1 LREIEI
7 TSYQIFMVWR
17 LPYGGQGMNIHYR
30 LAKPGDIAAVAQ
42 VYSTAVN
49 DLYERHGLGDQ
60 IRQVIQPNPYYAF
73 CLREEPDGFWV
84 AENETEIVGM
94 AISWLRGS
102 FWFLGCLFIV
112 PTCQESG
119 IGRKLLDKTLELGSH
134 LNVTNHALI
143 TFPFNRVSTALYMR
157 YGMYPREPIYR
168 MVGDGTVA
176 RSVHKET
183 ESFNYEKLPPER
195 ASIQQLCSI
204 DEPVLGIPLERH
216 HEYFLNAH
224 RATCYI
230 FRRKKN
236 PEGYAYVWS
245 NGHVG
250 PLAVVSSNSL
260 RGVMNTALGLAAVPG
275 TPQVSVMI
283 PGSNDQAVAVALD
296 HKLRIAIPFLL
307 MSSQHFGNW
316 DNYLFYSPALM

>member
-1 LREIEI
+1 
-7 TSYQIFMVWR
+7 
-17 LPYGGQGMNIHYR
+17 MNIIYR
-30 LAKPGDIAAVAQ
+30 LAKPGDISAAAQ

-49 DLYERHGLGDQ
+49 DLYERHGLADQ
-60 IRQVIQPNPYYAF
+60 VVQLIRPNLYYAF
-73 CLREEPDGFWV
+73 CLQEEPYGFWV

-112 PTCQESG
+112 PTSQKGG
-119 IGRKLLDKTLELGSH
+119 IGRNLLDKTLELGSQI
-134 LNVTNHALI
+134 NVTNRALI

-168 MVGDGTVA
+168 MVGDGTAA
-176 RSVHKET
+176 RSAHKET
-183 ESFNYEKLPPER
+183 ESFNYEKLPPDA
-195 ASIQQLCSI
+195 ASIRQVCSI
-204 DEPVLGIPLERH
+204 DEPVLGIPLESH
-216 HEYFLNAH
+216 HKYFLNAH
-224 RATCYI
+224 GSTCYL
-230 FRRKKN
+230 FWREKN

-250 PLAVVSSNSL
+250 PLAVVSSNSF
-260 RGVMNTALGLAAVPG
+260 RGVMNTALGLAAIQG

-307 MSSQHFGNW
+307 MSSHPFGNW
-316 DNYLFYSPALM
+316 DKYLFYSPALM

>member
-1 LREIEI
+1 
-7 TSYQIFMVWR
+7 
-17 LPYGGQGMNIHYR
+17 MNIIYR
-30 LAKPGDIAAVAQ
+30 VAKPGDISAAAQ
-42 VYSTAVN
+42 VYSRAVN

-60 IRQVIQPNPYYAF
+60 VVQLVQPNPYYAF
-73 CLREEPDGFWV
+73 CLQEEPDGFWV

-112 PTCQESG
+112 PTSQKGG
-119 IGRKLLDKTLELGSH
+119 IGRNLLDKTLELGSQI
-134 LNVTNHALI
+134 NVTNRALI

-168 MVGDGTVA
+168 MVGDGTAA
-176 RSVHKET
+176 RSAHKET
-183 ESFNYEKLPPER
+183 ESFNYEKLPPDA
-195 ASIQQLCSI
+195 ASIRQVCSI
-204 DEPVLGIPLERH
+204 DEPVLGIPLESH
-216 HEYFLNAH
+216 HKYFLNAH
-224 RATCYI
+224 GSTCYL
-230 FRRKKN
+230 FWREKN

-250 PLAVVSSNSL
+250 PLAVVSSNSF
-260 RGVMNTALGLAAVPG
+260 RGVMNTALGLAAIQG

-307 MSSQHFGNW
+307 MSSHPFGNW
-316 DNYLFYSPALM
+316 DKYLFYSPALM